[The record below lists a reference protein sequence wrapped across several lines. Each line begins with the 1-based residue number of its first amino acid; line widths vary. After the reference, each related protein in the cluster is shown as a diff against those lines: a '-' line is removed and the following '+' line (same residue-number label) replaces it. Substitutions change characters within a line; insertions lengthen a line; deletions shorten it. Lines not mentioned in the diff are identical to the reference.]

1 MFNLEEEYN
10 RLTDEI
16 MGKICK
22 VLENDGVT
30 MKVETL
36 DEIGIAVCDGTL
48 AALHAGEN
56 CFSYK
61 VAEQRGKVKIEGIN
75 GAAPLDGVGTHYYW
89 AMKAGFAEQAEA
101 EMYIKAC
108 READPGTQYGLFI
121 DGLPVDYD

>member
-1 MFNLEEEYN
+1 MYNIEDEYN

-16 MGKICK
+16 MGKVCNA
-22 VLENDGVT
+22 LENGGVA

-61 VAEQRGKVKIEGIN
+61 VAEQRAKVKIEGDNPPDGIN
-75 GAAPLDGVGTHYYW
+75 AHYYW
-89 AMKAGFAEQAEA
+89 AMRAGFAEQAEA
-101 EMYIKAC
+101 EAYITVL
-108 READPGTQYGLFI
+108 REQEPGTQYGLFV
-121 DGLPVDYD
+121 DGIPVDYE